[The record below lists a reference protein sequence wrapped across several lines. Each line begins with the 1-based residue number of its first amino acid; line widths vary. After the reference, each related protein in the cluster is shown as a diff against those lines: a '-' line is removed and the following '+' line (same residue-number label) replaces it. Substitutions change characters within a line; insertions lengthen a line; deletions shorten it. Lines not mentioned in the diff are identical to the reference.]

1 MGLTLSS
8 EQDCCFRGCSPPHR
22 PNLPRQNH
30 PRLGLHA
37 LRRPSDFGMNH
48 GGIECRSDSNSLEC
62 ALGKREKAIIRGTD
76 PLFESESPF
85 EGEEFFSE
93 RKISLIPSG
102 WAVGIG
108 GGAFELGGS
117 TATSSG
123 DRCGSG
129 SKRRHS

>member
-1 MGLTLSS
+1 LI
-8 EQDCCFRGCSPPHR
+8 CS
-22 PNLPRQNH
+22 
-30 PRLGLHA
+30 
-37 LRRPSDFGMNH
+37 DT
-48 GGIECRSDSNSLEC
+48 
-62 ALGKREKAIIRGTD
+62 TD